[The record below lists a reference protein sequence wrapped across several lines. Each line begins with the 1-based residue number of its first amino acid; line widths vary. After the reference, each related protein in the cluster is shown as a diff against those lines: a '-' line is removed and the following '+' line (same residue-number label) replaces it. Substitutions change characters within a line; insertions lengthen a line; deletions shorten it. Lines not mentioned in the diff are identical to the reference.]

1 MNLTPRKQ
9 YRGLP
14 GSKEDQAQ
22 PNLAYDSLQ
31 LGAGTPCNASKS
43 LLPSNGSMIRVGE
56 SSIQSQSTILF
67 IMCIGVLLLSAN
79 IWFWVCFLVRRK
91 SIICC
96 MTNDVERKK
105 LSEEPEHSLIQQQT
119 KIPEPGYQRRVPL
132 ESVWYDN
139 SDNLS
144 KTDSFSQGSNSR
156 FTGGE
161 EQAISLISSGHVT
174 RTNRDLELYN
184 CSYSKTLPKRCAQP
198 HDQFQCTQIQRAASQ
213 ELLTSSGRH
222 MSETV
227 PGASK
232 SNLVEVLS
240 SRPVQEEKK
249 VSSRPKLSTFGHTEQ
264 FSVQTVQGSRQEPSE
279 RYLKPESV

>member
-1 MNLTPRKQ
+1 
-9 YRGLP
+9 
-14 GSKEDQAQ
+14 
-22 PNLAYDSLQ
+22 
-31 LGAGTPCNASKS
+31 
-43 LLPSNGSMIRVGE
+43 
-56 SSIQSQSTILF
+56 
-67 IMCIGVLLLSAN
+67 
-79 IWFWVCFLVRRK
+79 
-91 SIICC
+91 

-105 LSEEPEHSLIQQQT
+105 LSDEPEHRLVQQQT
-119 KIPEPGYQRRVPL
+119 KIPEPGYQRRVPV

-144 KTDSFSQGSNSR
+144 QGSNSR
-156 FTGGE
+156 FTSGE

-184 CSYSKTLPKRCAQP
+184 CSFSKTLPKRCAQP
-198 HDQFQCTQIQRAASQ
+198 HDQFQYTQIQRAASQ
-213 ELLTSSGRH
+213 ELLTSSGGH

-232 SNLVEVLS
+232 SNLVKVLS
-240 SRPVQEEKK
+240 SRPVQEEKR

-264 FSVQTVQGSRQEPSE
+264 FSVQTVQGSKQEPSE